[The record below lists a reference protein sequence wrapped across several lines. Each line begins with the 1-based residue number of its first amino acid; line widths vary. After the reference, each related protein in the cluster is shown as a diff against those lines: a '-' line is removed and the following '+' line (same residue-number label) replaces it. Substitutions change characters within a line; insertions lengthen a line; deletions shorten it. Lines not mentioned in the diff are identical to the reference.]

1 MRVCVSCPPFLQ
13 LPVINIKRKRPAEQ
27 ELVAAT
33 ANDDEPSEKRPKPS
47 GSQPVLPDE
56 TSIIDDTNVTTV
68 ESDNGSGPLSQQPQ
82 PQQSQ
87 GRQGEEPVLQLNG
100 EHLPQTAESGEGQ
113 ESADSINNNNLPSGV
128 LPPLPSQHTDET
140 KVLHN

>member
-1 MRVCVSCPPFLQ
+1 M
-13 LPVINIKRKRPAEQ
+13 
-27 ELVAAT
+27 
-33 ANDDEPSEKRPKPS
+33 
-47 GSQPVLPDE
+47 LPDE

-68 ESDNGSGPLSQQPQ
+68 ESDNGSAPLSQQPQ

-140 KVLHN
+140 KVLRNWHKPKDVYLASRTLIISFCPLDEIENVQNSDIEYLFIVGIL